1 MTYVSKAGGYGLGK
15 VGDVFN
21 TLKTVNS
28 GVYNDILSGSGRLRP
43 DGSCLKLGDDL
54 PVIKGDVI
62 EWPNGSRL
70 DLEEG
75 TVTLADGT
83 KATAHT
89 ELPAADRAARQS
101 SAPHRE
107 PAMAGGPSGGRSVD
121 HADGPSR
128 TTPSGGGSHASGG
141 ADRDHGQT
149 SSSRSTDAS
158 W

>member
-1 MTYVSKAGGYGLGK
+1 MTYVFKAGGYGLGK

-21 TLKTVNS
+21 TLRTVNS
-28 GVYNDILSGSGRLRP
+28 GVCNDILSGSGRLRP
-43 DGSCLKLGDDL
+43 DGSCL
-54 PVIKGDVI
+54 
-62 EWPNGSRL
+62 
-70 DLEEG
+70 LEEG

-107 PAMAGGPSGGRSVD
+107 PAMAGGPPGGRSVD

-149 SSSRSTDAS
+149 SSPRSTDAS